1 MPVRHLGNVKIE
13 KNVEIQNNASVD
25 RAVFPWDSTYIGEN
39 TKLDNFVH
47 IGHAAKIEKNVLIAA
62 HACIGGRTVIMPNAW
77 IGIGAIVQNGIRIGC
92 GARVNMGAVVTKSIS
107 DGQSVTGNFAIDHQ
121 KFMSNLKNIKRKI
134 DGIS

>member
-1 MPVRHLGNVKIE
+1 
-13 KNVEIQNNASVD
+13 
-25 RAVFPWDSTYIGEN
+25 EN

-77 IGIGAIVQNGIRIGC
+77 IGIGAIVRNGIRIGC
-92 GARVNMGAVVTKSIS
+92 GARVNMGAVVTKSVS